1 MIRITIGC
9 ESMGSKRRTQKTP
22 VLKKLGRNI
31 RAARRATGMSQESLA
46 LAAGLDRSYVGGV
59 ERGERN
65 IAVVNLVRLAKALA
79 VPASALL
86 EDLR

>member
-1 MIRITIGC
+1 MQTKK
-9 ESMGSKRRTQKTP
+9 SSKRDA
-22 VLKKLGRNI
+22 VLKKLGRNV
-31 RAARRATGMSQESLA
+31 RAVRRMRGLSQESLA

-65 IAVVNLVRLAKALA
+65 IAVVNLLRLAKALA
-79 VPASALL
+79 IPASTLL